1 MSHLLSGLAP
11 RIVMSITIGKVPDPW
26 KFTPE
31 VEEITPDYGEDA
43 FRGET
48 RGATRRDGDRTR
60 RDGERRRDS
69 LGRRR
74 IIISVKH
81 LPG

>member
-31 VEEITPDYGEDA
+31 VKEMIMSITIEKVPEPWK
-43 FRGET
+43 FTPEV
-48 RGATRRDGDRTR
+48 
-60 RDGERRRDS
+60 E
-69 LGRRR
+69 
-74 IIISVKH
+74 K
-81 LPG
+81 